1 MGFWFIPFIGVS
13 ILVLGV
19 LSMVV
24 LEYQDQKSRR
34 FDSFK
39 SLRCPEL
46 EKGLKCEFGTCVRFT
61 LKKVGL
67 YLCRVGS
74 LACTCVESVH
84 WMDFSC

>member
-24 LEYQDQKSRR
+24 VEYQDQKSRR

-61 LKKVGL
+61 LKKEIAQVK
-67 YLCRVGS
+67 VS
-74 LACTCVESVH
+74 LSILMVVYKSL
-84 WMDFSC
+84 